1 MRRLFALSCNCA
13 GYISDLE
20 LFYVGDFMSNAP
32 ICNNTGVT
40 NRTHNK
46 RDGEACGDFP
56 MQEWLLIL
64 SPLALTLYFAVNQDQ
79 FARLLGW
86 LTQVLWW

>member
-1 MRRLFALSCNCA
+1 
-13 GYISDLE
+13 
-20 LFYVGDFMSNAP
+20 
-32 ICNNTGVT
+32 
-40 NRTHNK
+40 
-46 RDGEACGDFP
+46 

-86 LTQVLWW
+86 VTQVLWQ